1 MVVVS
6 HLFFFFENNLGADV
20 THSSHIGLCLELS
33 ISRHPPAEKALSYGN
48 AKGSLSSCHAGRI
61 KRTLFFPIPVTTS

>member
-33 ISRHPPAEKALSYGN
+33 ISRHPPRQKKLFLMEMQKVVFLPVMQEGSRGPCSFLS
-48 AKGSLSSCHAGRI
+48 L
-61 KRTLFFPIPVTTS
+61 